1 MDKVVVRQNRD
12 FQVTIKA
19 QGEQDDELHQV
30 THVHELSPYTMMLTS
45 LGLCTTIVLHTY
57 AQHHDV
63 ALELAEIAVTYRRE
77 EHRDLDADRPFDE
90 WIEERLSLEG
100 DLTDAERKRL
110 GHVGHACSIRK
121 MLESGIEIRT
131 KTDE

>member
-1 MDKVVVRQNRD
+1 MDKVVVRQDRD
-12 FQVTIKA
+12 FRAEITA
-19 QGEQDDELHQV
+19 QGEEDDALHPV

-63 ALELAEIAVTYRRE
+63 ALELAEITVTYHRE
-77 EHRDLDADRPFDE
+77 EHRDLDADRPYEE

-100 DLTDAERKRL
+100 DLTDAERERL
-110 GHVGHACSIRK
+110 AHVGHACSIRK
-121 MLESGIEIRT
+121 MLESGIEVRT
-131 KTDE
+131 ENG